1 VCHITACCRRAR
13 AEGCPWDESCTLAAA
28 FQGHLHVLKWARE
41 AGCDWTWIGCWEL
54 AEADDVRRWLLA
66 DLEARIA
73 RGEATAEEIR
83 TADSSPWL
91 QQHLLGDSDQSE
103 RKQPDEE
110 EALHRQVLQVGE
122 GAFGEAIEPEPVAAA
137 VAALAAVAEARES
150 RWLSL
155 QQRQS
160 Q

>member
-1 VCHITACCRRAR
+1 M
-13 AEGCPWDESCTLAAA
+13 
-28 FQGHLHVLKWARE
+28 
-41 AGCDWTWIGCWEL
+41 
-54 AEADDVRRWLLA
+54 RRWLLA

-110 EALHRQVLQVGE
+110 EALHRQVLQVEE

-137 VAALAAVAEARES
+137 RGRCASE
-150 RWLSL
+150 
-155 QQRQS
+155 
-160 Q
+160 